1 MRSPGTISPITPA
14 PADATEPALLA
25 AHHDVMAGAS
35 LGARFEDAGWQ
46 VSKATRYVGALPALR
61 PAPDWVALMGLESSE
76 QLAVHVYRLSIKK
89 GREVYEYA
97 DIVEVHHPDYMTARD
112 LAALYPLRAGDRASN
127 SSRSAAL
134 ALLATAD

>member
-1 MRSPGTISPITPA
+1 MRITLARGGQKYGPFTVDQVNSMLIAGKAAPTDLAWVEGT
-14 PADATEPALLA
+14 
-25 AHHDVMAGAS
+25 
-35 LGARFEDAGWQ
+35 
-46 VSKATRYVGALPALR
+46 
-61 PAPDWVALMGLESSE
+61 PDWVALMGLESSE